1 MDDQIVHPRAHH
13 TPTKPSSNPPEYQG
27 AISACHLPCSG
38 EEGRHSGNRPDFPP
52 KTESRWP
59 PQRPTEPPPQL
70 LPQPHLLRCCT
81 PRPPAAQDPASCL
94 LLLPHWP
101 ERAGAPR
108 ALASCGGRA
117 GAGAGASHVLGSS
130 KPSLAQTP
138 SPRYRQG
145 STRGLPA
152 FAAGR
157 HLGLTSRL
165 TGRGP
170 WLAAG
175 GPSLWAASQRLGA
188 AVAGQASRQTSAQAL
203 A

>member
-1 MDDQIVHPRAHH
+1 MGTGLTSHPRQRA
-13 TPTKPSSNPPEYQG
+13 G
-27 AISACHLPCSG
+27 G
-38 EEGRHSGNRPDFPP
+38 
-52 KTESRWP
+52 P

-101 ERAGAPR
+101 GAPR

-117 GAGAGASHVLGSS
+117 GAGAGTLHVLGSS
-130 KPSLAQTP
+130 KPSPAQTP
-138 SPRYRQG
+138 SPRYGQG
-145 STRGLPA
+145 STRRLPA
-152 FAAGR
+152 FAAGG
-157 HLGLTSRL
+157 HLGLTSSL

-175 GPSLWAASQRLGA
+175 GSQPLGCKPASWCSGGRPGEQTDIGSSPGLTPTDPMCL
-188 AVAGQASRQTSAQAL
+188 SRQPQGL
-203 A
+203 GYPCCFLPR